1 MFVKI
6 EDFKSAIAVENILTP
21 YKKGRLSQ
29 DKKTRLP
36 KEKITPDVCM
46 KILHST
52 NYARNIKDMLLC
64 IAELPQSEQ
73 AQFKD
78 VILAVFDNRE
88 QPESI
93 QTLGEELVR
102 ANGLDEDF
110 KKIKRFKAGD
120 YYLSRPNF
128 ERMWATADNCFE
140 HKDLQSYEGCI
151 CLGNGEF
158 DIYNLA
164 NNHLYVPQMYL
175 VPDGADLRFK
185 YLQLEKDKK
194 YTVKGKGTVELQY
207 SPSLPEVMDVSDCDK
222 IIVTEENL
230 QKFEKWS
237 YRPEALTLLKEQ
249 ERLAG
254 VLDYSGWKAVQFR
267 SCNFDDVSELK
278 FGEDMSVH
286 FSGQKKIPDNLAFSK
301 CRRIVLY
308 SCDLSNQNNLNFK
321 EGAKVY
327 LRQVTNVP
335 QDIDFAN
342 CSKVY
347 CDDCNFVEQKPLHFK
362 EGAKVHFSYCF
373 PYESDLSGCSEVL
386 LENIRFPRD
395 YKLNLKLKDGAK
407 VHFSYCFPYES
418 DLSGCSEVVLEN
430 ILFHRDYK
438 LNLKLKDGAK
448 VKLAYL
454 NNVELSNI
462 DFSKCD
468 EVFIRHCDSEG
479 TSLMKF
485 KDGAKVALE
494 SFRHYCPIDFSNCDE
509 VSLEDIS
516 LKNKPHF
523 KNGAKVKLRSMYVSD
538 EMDVS
543 GCDEVEFNRCGAS
556 SDAVLKFKKG
566 ADVVFDY
573 CQSFAAQVDF
583 SQCNRLKVL
592 NSKLRG
598 YNGTLDFSNCEVLK
612 LKNVDVYQTERVVFK
627 NRKQMR
633 ESGFSKPDDWMGQ
646 IVFQDEQTPEKMNFA
661 MMAATTKGGR

>member
-6 EDFKSAIAVENILTP
+6 EDFKSALAVENLLTP
-21 YKKGRLSQ
+21 YKKGRLSP

-93 QTLGEELVR
+93 QTLVEELVR
-102 ANGLDEDF
+102 ANGLEEDF
-110 KKIKRFKAGD
+110 KKVKQFREGD

-140 HKDLQSYEGCI
+140 HKDLQSYEGCV

-158 DIYNLA
+158 DVFNLA
-164 NNHLYVPQMYL
+164 NNHLYVPQVYL

-249 ERLAG
+249 KRLAG
-254 VLDYSGWKAVQFR
+254 VLDYSGWKSVQFR

-301 CRRIVLY
+301 CRRIGLY
-308 SCDLSNQNNLNFK
+308 NCDLSNQDNLTFK

-327 LRQVTNVP
+327 LANVTNVP

-342 CSKVY
+342 CSEVY
-347 CDDCNFVEQKPLHFK
+347 CKDGKFLEEKPFRFK
-362 EGAKVHFSYCF
+362 EGAKVHFSSCF
-373 PYESDLSGCSEVL
+373 PYET
-386 LENIRFPRD
+386 
-395 YKLNLKLKDGAK
+395 
-407 VHFSYCFPYES
+407 
-418 DLSGCSEVVLEN
+418 DLSGCSEVVLED
-430 ILFHRDYK
+430 ILFPRDYK

-509 VSLEDIS
+509 VSLEDIN
-516 LKNKPHF
+516 LKNTPHF

-598 YNGTLDFSNCEVLK
+598 ENGTLDFSNCEVLK
-612 LKNVDVYQTERVVFK
+612 LKDITLYETERVVFK

-661 MMAATTKGGR
+661 RMAATTKGGR

>member
-36 KEKITPDVCM
+36 KEKITLDVCM

-93 QTLGEELVR
+93 QKLVEELVR

-110 KKIKRFKAGD
+110 KKVKQFREGD

-151 CLGNGEF
+151 CLGDGEF

-185 YLQLEKDKK
+185 YLPLEKDKK

-249 ERLAG
+249 KRLAG

-278 FGEDMSVH
+278 FGEDMSVR

-301 CRRIVLY
+301 CRRIGLY
-308 SCDLSNQNNLNFK
+308 NCDLSNQDNLTFK

-347 CDDCNFVEQKPLHFK
+347 CNDCNFVEQKPLHFK
-362 EGAKVHFSYCF
+362 EGAKVHFSSCF
-373 PYESDLSGCSEVL
+373 PYET
-386 LENIRFPRD
+386 
-395 YKLNLKLKDGAK
+395 
-407 VHFSYCFPYES
+407 

-430 ILFHRDYK
+430 ILFPRDYK

-454 NNVELSNI
+454 DNVELSNI

-468 EVFIRHCDSEG
+468 EVFIRHCNSEG

-485 KDGAKVALE
+485 KDGAKVTLE

-516 LKNKPHF
+516 LKNTPHF
-523 KNGAKVKLRSMYVSD
+523 KNGAKVKLRFMYVSD
-538 EMDVS
+538 KMDVS
-543 GCDEVEFNRCGAS
+543 CCDEVEFNRCDAS

-583 SQCNRLKVL
+583 SHCNRLKVV

-598 YNGTLDFSNCEVLK
+598 ENGTLDFSNCEVLK
-612 LKNVDVYQTERVVFK
+612 LKDITLYETERVVFK
-627 NRKQMR
+627 NHQQMD
-633 ESGFSKPDDWMGQ
+633 ECGFYKPEGWDGQ
-646 IVFQDEQTPEKMNFA
+646 IVFRDEQTPEKMNFA
-661 MMAATTKGGR
+661 MMAAKTKDGR